1 MSWPFGS
8 AECPRC
14 RYFERLDPPA
24 EDDAG
29 YEIVGLCSHPRIAG
43 ELFRFKE
50 RQVTGGCPCFTLE
63 RSASRSRRRNQRP
76 NIGPGTS

>member
-8 AECPRC
+8 DECPRC
-14 RYFERLDPPA
+14 RYFEPLDPA
-24 EDDAG
+24 AKDDAG

-50 RQVTGGCPCFTLE
+50 RQVTGGCPCFNE
-63 RSASRSRRRNQRP
+63 RRRTPNQP
-76 NIGPGTS
+76 K